1 MPPCGHI
8 RMQDA
13 DGWVTLGCLY
23 HFLYYKFDLKSY
35 QARLFFRLCLELHLR
50 SPIKKKKRN
59 CNTCKEWEP
68 VIFVHYK
75 VAGNRPKCDFSFSS
89 IQFNLYSVNFK
100 YLYKY
105 HSILLAL
112 WMWQISMEMTTATIK
127 WWTQIFP
134 YFGWA
139 SWSFQNIVT
148 QHYVRVRP

>member
-112 WMWQISMEMTTATIK
+112 WMWFPWK
-127 WWTQIFP
+127 WPQLPLSDGHKLFHILAEHHDHFR
-134 YFGWA
+134 
-139 SWSFQNIVT
+139 IL
-148 QHYVRVRP
+148 